1 MVFYIHQH
9 VMQGTSIKGNLVA
22 RDQHQMQDPYNDT
35 VALYSVLGISVRKD
49 KQVRKIEEGK
59 E

>member
-1 MVFYIHQH
+1 
-9 VMQGTSIKGNLVA
+9 MQLG
-22 RDQHQMQDPYNDT
+22 QDPYNDT
-35 VALYSVLGISVRKD
+35 VALYSVLGISVSKD